1 MLNTVIMMGRIVKDV
16 ELRYTQSNVPVASFR
31 IAVDKDRKNAEGK
44 YDADFFN
51 CTAWRQTG
59 EFVKKHFSKGSPIIV
74 KGSLLN
80 REYTDKDGKKVITT
94 EIQVDN
100 VYFCGSKSEAK
111 ESAGVVFTDIEADE
125 IGELPF

>member
-1 MLNTVIMMGRIVKDV
+1 MLNQVIMMGRLTKDP
-16 ELRYTQSNVPVASFR
+16 ELRYTQANVPVAAFR
-31 IAVDKDRKNAEGK
+31 IAVDRDRKNAEGK
-44 YDADFFN
+44 FDADFFN

-59 EFVKKHFSKGSPIIV
+59 EFVKKHFFKGSPIIV
-74 KGSLLN
+74 RGSLQN
-80 REYTDKDGKKVITT
+80 REYTDKGGNKVTST
-94 EIQVDN
+94 EIVVDN